1 MKKKCRKIF
10 NRLETQR
17 KENISQYR
25 SLTIEQLRYNPGPGE
40 WNLLQ
45 VLRHVVTAEKQSL
58 ILIQRSLNREE
69 SIAKTGI
76 GSAVRHLLLKLALTL
91 PMKFKAPKIAEVSE
105 EYPDFEEMID
115 EWQQVREEIR
125 EIIEKYSE
133 EMLGKEIYRHP
144 RAGYLNMKQ
153 ALEFMEI
160 HTSHHQKQVGRIK
173 KSQAGF
179 PSE

>member
-17 KENISQYR
+17 KEIISQYR
-25 SLTIEQLRYNPGPGE
+25 SLTAEQLRYNPGPGE
-40 WNLLQ
+40 WNFLQ

-58 ILIQRSLNREE
+58 ILIQRSLNRKE

-91 PMKFKAPKIAEVSE
+91 PIKYKAPKIAEVSE
-105 EYPDFEEMID
+105 EYPDLEEMID
-115 EWQQVREEIR
+115 EWEQIR

-160 HTSHHQKQVGRIK
+160 HISHHQKQMGQIK